1 MEDEMVTT
9 VGVVITEGVDM
20 VVVVAQSESCAFG
33 AIVFIQ
39 LLISGIISNHTLS
52 GFFPF
57 LLCQLRT
64 PIAAYLNIPY
74 GQSSEKLPVIMSPFF

>member
-1 MEDEMVTT
+1 MVVVEEMVTT

-57 LLCQLRT
+57 LLCQLNT
-64 PIAAYLNIPY
+64 PIAAYLNI
-74 GQSSEKLPVIMSPFF
+74 

>member
-1 MEDEMVTT
+1 MVVDEMVTT

-39 LLISGIISNHTLS
+39 LLISGIISNHILS

-57 LLCQLRT
+57 LLCQLNT
-64 PIAAYLNIPY
+64 PIAAYLNMKRRVLC
-74 GQSSEKLPVIMSPFF
+74 E